1 MILLGGKVD
10 NNPVPVDGFDVWE
23 TISAG
28 KPSPRT
34 EILLNI
40 DLAPKK
46 KRYRGDYDGAAI
58 RVAGGKVDNN
68 PVPVDGFDVWE
79 TISTG
84 KPSPRTEILL
94 NIDLAPK
101 EKRYR
106 GMESIDPY
114 YQGAAIRVADM
125 KLLVSCPNSTWFKPP
140 ELYNKEVV
148 SN

>member
-1 MILLGGKVD
+1 MQFKLCHTYDIIKTLIL
-10 NNPVPVDGFDVWE
+10 
-23 TISAG
+23 S
-28 KPSPRT
+28 
-34 EILLNI
+34 
-40 DLAPKK
+40 
-46 KRYRGDYDGAAI
+46 
-58 RVAGGKVDNN
+58 GGKVDNN

-114 YQGAAIRVADM
+114 YQGAAIRVSDM
-125 KLLVSCPNSTWFKPP
+125 KLLVNCPNSTWFKPP
-140 ELYNKEVV
+140 ELHNKEMV
-148 SN
+148 SNKRSFMRNILLMNKISIL

>member
-1 MILLGGKVD
+1 MSLIL
-10 NNPVPVDGFDVWE
+10 
-23 TISAG
+23 S
-28 KPSPRT
+28 
-34 EILLNI
+34 
-40 DLAPKK
+40 
-46 KRYRGDYDGAAI
+46 
-58 RVAGGKVDNN
+58 GGKVDNN

-106 GMESIDPY
+106 GMESIHPY

-140 ELYNKEVV
+140 ELHNKETV

>member
-1 MILLGGKVD
+1 MILSGGKVD

-28 KPSPRT
+28 KPSSRT

-46 KRYRGDYDGAAI
+46 KRYQG
-58 RVAGGKVDNN
+58 
-68 PVPVDGFDVWE
+68 
-79 TISTG
+79 
-84 KPSPRTEILL
+84 
-94 NIDLAPK
+94 
-101 EKRYR
+101 
-106 GMESIDPY
+106 Y
-114 YQGAAIRVADM
+114 YVGAAIRVADM

-140 ELYNKEVV
+140 ELYNKEMV